1 MRQKLKQKWSDLRLA
16 GKMALVYLLLL
27 FAALV
32 AALAA
37 LQVSFSIY
45 DGQLYEKSLQELD
58 FFRQRVNDSLR
69 SVENFS
75 YELATSVEIQS
86 QLAEMKAI
94 PAGTAAYSYQ
104 LYRLRSLL
112 TTEIH
117 THPIVKNVRYTDGQ
131 KSAITVGEAVG
142 EVGGAA
148 WEALLQEMHA
158 ARGAYVTHDPAGDY
172 PYQLSGRDIL
182 KFSDSSLD
190 YLGSCVI
197 TCDVRGMIDAE
208 ISALSAADPALCVY
222 NRAGTV
228 LYERGL
234 PEDTLP
240 ALAGVQG
247 FRVVHMRGQRY
258 FLCWITDAGRG
269 WTYVNLFPYGEIYGK
284 SVAVR
289 YAMVAVFAGIFALSA
304 LLMRRVAQGITSP
317 LQHFTEA
324 MQVVETGDFQKAL
337 AILPTHT
344 AKDETGQ
351 LIQEFRLMLEQ
362 IDTLI
367 HENYEKQLLLQET
380 RYKMLQA
387 QINPHFLNNSL
398 NSVAWLIKAG
408 RNDDAARIVVELG
421 QLLRAALSKEPY
433 TTAAQEAAL
442 VQSYIAIQ
450 KLRYKNRAEFQLKTE
465 GDLERWQVPRMILQP
480 LAENAILHGV
490 DNSLTPCVV
499 SVTVREEA
507 DCLYMSVE
515 DTGPGMDGERLKAVR
530 SFTAAPKGHGIGL
543 KNISERLATAFPGY
557 EMTIDSAPGAGT
569 SVVLRIPKRKAG
581 ESLV

>member
-148 WEALLQEMHA
+148 WEALLREMHA

-228 LYERGL
+228 RGAYAGAAVFPVLDHRCRARLDVCQPVPLWRDLRKERGGAVRDGGGVRGYLRAFGAVDAQGGAGHYL
-234 PEDTLP
+234 PYA
-240 ALAGVQG
+240 AL
-247 FRVVHMRGQRY
+247 HRG
-258 FLCWITDAGRG
+258 DAGG
-269 WTYVNLFPYGEIYGK
+269 
-284 SVAVR
+284 
-289 YAMVAVFAGIFALSA
+289 
-304 LLMRRVAQGITSP
+304 
-317 LQHFTEA
+317 
-324 MQVVETGDFQKAL
+324 GD
-337 AILPTHT
+337 
-344 AKDETGQ
+344 
-351 LIQEFRLMLEQ
+351 
-362 IDTLI
+362 
-367 HENYEKQLLLQET
+367 
-380 RYKMLQA
+380 
-387 QINPHFLNNSL
+387 
-398 NSVAWLIKAG
+398 G
-408 RNDDAARIVVELG
+408 R
-421 QLLRAALSKEPY
+421 
-433 TTAAQEAAL
+433 
-442 VQSYIAIQ
+442 
-450 KLRYKNRAEFQLKTE
+450 F
-465 GDLERWQVPRMILQP
+465 
-480 LAENAILHGV
+480 
-490 DNSLTPCVV
+490 
-499 SVTVREEA
+499 
-507 DCLYMSVE
+507 
-515 DTGPGMDGERLKAVR
+515 
-530 SFTAAPKGHGIGL
+530 PKGACHIAHAHREG
-543 KNISERLATAFPGY
+543 
-557 EMTIDSAPGAGT
+557 
-569 SVVLRIPKRKAG
+569 
-581 ESLV
+581 